1 MRWSS
6 SEPDKDDKSRGIGL
20 MGTFLGDGLVI
31 AEGDLWL
38 RERRPTRPAFYGEG
52 VAASAETM
60 VALERR

>member
-1 MRWSS
+1 M

-38 RERRPTRPAFYGEG
+38 RERRPTRAASYGEE

-60 VALERR
+60 VVLERR

>member
-1 MRWSS
+1 MC
-6 SEPDKDDKSRGIGL
+6 
-20 MGTFLGDGLVI
+20 TFLGDGLLI

-60 VALERR
+60 VALAGR